1 MNSSGVRPLARMR
14 LRKSSFGHFT
24 MIGNRERGD
33 VAIFNKDYVTST
45 LPSDTPAIC
54 FKNLHDLST
63 T

>member
-1 MNSSGVRPLARMR
+1 MHLQVLN
-14 LRKSSFGHFT
+14 
-24 MIGNRERGD
+24 GNFLEDSRD
-33 VAIFNKDYVTST
+33 VAIFNKDYVTSP